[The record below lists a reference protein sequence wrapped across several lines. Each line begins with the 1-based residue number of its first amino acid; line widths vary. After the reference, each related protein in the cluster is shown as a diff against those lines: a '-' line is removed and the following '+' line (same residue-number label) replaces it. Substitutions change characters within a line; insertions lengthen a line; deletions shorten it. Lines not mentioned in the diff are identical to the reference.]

1 MQLVSREAYEPGMK
15 YSVYGQCIVTEQLKT
30 GKRL

>member
-1 MQLVSREAYEPGMK
+1 MQLVSREAYESGMK
-15 YSVYGQCIVTEQLKT
+15 FSVYGQCTVTEQLKT